1 MKFTIIINWTG
12 PLSLEGLLGCIF
24 HFYLNSNRTFG
35 KKRVETLIGRRV
47 LWHLFWVFTVC
58 LCPTKRT
65 LGLNGLMQL
74 INIRGF
80 FYNRIV
86 LDFLY
91 VSCSLITR
99 GLLDIIISR
108 LITSEISIFCLVPVA
123 EQPAE
128 QAGLNLTLSNDRF
141 LMSRPILYA

>member
-1 MKFTIIINWTG
+1 M
-12 PLSLEGLLGCIF
+12 
-24 HFYLNSNRTFG
+24 
-35 KKRVETLIGRRV
+35 
-47 LWHLFWVFTVC
+47 
-58 LCPTKRT
+58 
-65 LGLNGLMQL
+65 GLMQL
-74 INIRGF
+74 VNISF

-91 VSCSLITR
+91 VSCSLITW

-108 LITSEISIFCLVPVA
+108 LATSEISIFYLVSVA

>member
-1 MKFTIIINWTG
+1 
-12 PLSLEGLLGCIF
+12 
-24 HFYLNSNRTFG
+24 
-35 KKRVETLIGRRV
+35 
-47 LWHLFWVFTVC
+47 
-58 LCPTKRT
+58 
-65 LGLNGLMQL
+65 MQL
-74 INIRGF
+74 INIRF

-86 LDFLY
+86 LDVLY

-108 LITSEISIFCLVPVA
+108 LTTSEISIFHLVSVA

-128 QAGLNLTLSNDRF
+128 QAGLKLTLSNDRF